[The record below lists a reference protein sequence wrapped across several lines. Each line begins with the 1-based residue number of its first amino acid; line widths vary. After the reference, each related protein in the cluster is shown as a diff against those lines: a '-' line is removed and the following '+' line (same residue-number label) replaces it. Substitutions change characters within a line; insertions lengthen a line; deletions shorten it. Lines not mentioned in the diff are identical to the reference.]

1 MSIKFF
7 IRKFNCFFFKN
18 IGVLTKEKQLN
29 LKIRVNFFLKCPL
42 WSIAANMEKVTRSW
56 QELCGWNR
64 LSQTLI
70 LPIWVVTLPCFLA
83 KIAQILQKVI
93 VLFPE
98 RGEEIRPWFW
108 NIWIVQRLNFFRTN
122 AFFSIWAIF
131 SGKREVKVGPK
142 MLIFGPTLFH
152 KNFSKTFFKQTFCL
166 LGYLLHLVKISANLD
181 YLGE

>member
-1 MSIKFF
+1 M
-7 IRKFNCFFFKN
+7 
-18 IGVLTKEKQLN
+18 LTKEKQLN
-29 LKIRVNFFLKCPL
+29 LKIRVKFFLKCPL

-70 LPIWVVTLPCFLA
+70 LPIWVVTPPYFLA
-83 KIAQILQKVI
+83 KRAQILQKVI
-93 VLFPE
+93 VFFPE
-98 RGEEIRPWFW
+98 REEEIRPWFW

-122 AFFSIWAIF
+122 AFFSIWAII

-142 MLIFGPTLFH
+142 MLIFGPTLFY
-152 KNFSKTFFKQTFCL
+152 KNFSKKFFKQTFCL
-166 LGYLLHLVKISANLD
+166 LGYLLPLVKISANLD